1 MEEGRESNN
10 SGGGG
15 GGVGVLVGVIGRHDD
30 RNGGGGEGAVSNAQ
44 CRNNAMLARRRAVQ
58 SILCP
63 LLRPN
68 IVDLVE
74 IQEELSPALP
84 PSPVFGEALILSS
97 FPVRGKRGERG
108 LLFSLLLNPCQHAM
122 LAGHHPRS
130 PPLSPCMEHID
141 CRGGVA
147 ACLAVCRTRRR
158 RPRDCESVSRRP
170 CRERC
175 VET

>member
-1 MEEGRESNN
+1 M
-10 SGGGG
+10 
-15 GGVGVLVGVIGRHDD
+15 LVGVIGRHDD

-84 PSPVFGEALILSS
+84 PSPVFGEALILSYS
-97 FPVRGKRGERG
+97 SLGGREKP
-108 LLFSLLLNPCQHAM
+108 LL
-122 LAGHHPRS
+122 HPR
-130 PPLSPCMEHID
+130 
-141 CRGGVA
+141 
-147 ACLAVCRTRRR
+147 
-158 RPRDCESVSRRP
+158 
-170 CRERC
+170 
-175 VET
+175 